1 MKTNKRINNDEVLFS
16 AFKKGNKNAFTMLY
30 EKYWEKLYYVAYQHT
45 QSVQESED
53 LIHEIF
59 MDLWNNRKKIRI
71 KKTVS
76 SYIFT
81 ALKYKIFRMY
91 DSKSVRKRYAESI
104 KQKDNKSSN
113 ITEMELSFNEL
124 YHLIE
129 YEIDKLPERCKVIF
143 KMRRMEEFSVE
154 EVAERLKISPNTINN
169 QMTKASKILKQN
181 LKEYLNSIIF

>member
-1 MKTNKRINNDEVLFS
+1 MKSNEILNNDEFLFS
-16 AFKKGNKNAFTMLY
+16 ALKKGNKNAFTLLY
-30 EKYWEKLYYVAYQHT
+30 ERYWEKLYYVAHQHT
-45 QSVQESED
+45 QSAQESED

-59 MDLWNNRKKIRI
+59 IDLWNNRKKIRI

-81 ALKYKIFRMY
+81 ALKYKIFRLY
-91 DSKSVRKRYAESI
+91 DYKSVRNKYAERV
-104 KQKDNKSSN
+104 KQKDNNSLN

-129 YEIDKLPERCKVIF
+129 NEIDKLPERCKVIF

-154 EVAERLKISPNTINN
+154 EVAEKLKISPNTINN

-181 LKEYLNSIIF
+181 LKEYLNSIFF

>member
-1 MKTNKRINNDEVLFS
+1 MKTNDTINSDEFLFS
-16 AFKKGNKNAFTMLY
+16 ALKKGNRNAFTKLY
-30 EKYWEKLYYVAYQHT
+30 ERYWEKLYYVAYKHT
-45 QSVQESED
+45 QSAQESED

-59 MDLWNNRKKIRI
+59 IDLWNNRKKIRI

-81 ALKYKIFRMY
+81 AIKYKIFRLY
-91 DSKSVRKRYAESI
+91 DSKTVRKKYAESVN
-104 KQKDNKSSN
+104 QKENNSSN

-154 EVAERLKISPNTINN
+154 EVAEKLNISPNTIHN

-181 LKEYLNSIIF
+181 LKEYLNSIFF